1 MDIQLKKRR
10 FPISHKT
17 ITIIAIAAGVAIA
30 AAIVVLQGGASAM
43 RVERESLLIGDVT
56 RGQFDDYVRILG
68 KVQPLT
74 SIQLSAEEGGIVD
87 RIFVEEGTRVVKG
100 QPIAQLRNS
109 SLDLEI
115 LNAEAN
121 LAEKQ
126 NFLRNTQVTMEQ
138 DKLSNRTEKLQLDID
153 VRQKRRTFE
162 QYKRLLDEDLISK
175 EEYLKAQED
184 FQLASEKRKL
194 VCERL
199 RQDSIYRSIQI
210 SQLESDLQNMR
221 LSLDLIRQRRD
232 KLTVCASADGE
243 LGQMSLELGQTIA
256 SGQMIGRINVVNGH
270 KMEADIDEHYI
281 DRIATGLTGTMER
294 GKSTYQVMVG
304 KVYPDVRD
312 SKFRIDMQFV
322 GNVPANMRNG
332 QTNYVNLRLGEPST
346 AIMIP
351 RGSFFT
357 TTGGN
362 WIFVIGKDGK
372 TAHRRSVK
380 IGRQNP
386 SFYEVI
392 EGLQPGERVVIGG
405 YDNFG
410 DCTKLIIE

>member
-1 MDIQLKKRR
+1 M
-10 FPISHKT
+10 
-17 ITIIAIAAGVAIA
+17 
-30 AAIVVLQGGASAM
+30 
-43 RVERESLLIGDVT
+43 
-56 RGQFDDYVRILG
+56 
-68 KVQPLT
+68 
-74 SIQLSAEEGGIVD
+74 D
-87 RIFVEEGTRVVKG
+87 RIFVEEGARVVKG

-243 LGQMSLELGQTIA
+243 LGQMSLEL
-256 SGQMIGRINVVNGH
+256 
-270 KMEADIDEHYI
+270 
-281 DRIATGLTGTMER
+281 
-294 GKSTYQVMVG
+294 
-304 KVYPDVRD
+304 
-312 SKFRIDMQFV
+312 
-322 GNVPANMRNG
+322 
-332 QTNYVNLRLGEPST
+332 
-346 AIMIP
+346 
-351 RGSFFT
+351 
-357 TTGGN
+357 
-362 WIFVIGKDGK
+362 
-372 TAHRRSVK
+372 
-380 IGRQNP
+380 
-386 SFYEVI
+386 
-392 EGLQPGERVVIGG
+392 
-405 YDNFG
+405 
-410 DCTKLIIE
+410 

>member
-10 FPISHKT
+10 FPISRKT

-87 RIFVEEGTRVVKG
+87 RIFVEEGARVVKG

-256 SGQMIGRINVVNGH
+256 S
-270 KMEADIDEHYI
+270 
-281 DRIATGLTGTMER
+281 
-294 GKSTYQVMVG
+294 
-304 KVYPDVRD
+304 
-312 SKFRIDMQFV
+312 
-322 GNVPANMRNG
+322 
-332 QTNYVNLRLGEPST
+332 
-346 AIMIP
+346 
-351 RGSFFT
+351 
-357 TTGGN
+357 
-362 WIFVIGKDGK
+362 
-372 TAHRRSVK
+372 
-380 IGRQNP
+380 
-386 SFYEVI
+386 
-392 EGLQPGERVVIGG
+392 
-405 YDNFG
+405 
-410 DCTKLIIE
+410 

>member
-10 FPISHKT
+10 FPISRKT

-87 RIFVEEGTRVVKG
+87 RIFVEEGARVVKG

-153 VRQKRRTFE
+153 VRQN
-162 QYKRLLDEDLISK
+162 D
-175 EEYLKAQED
+175 A
-184 FQLASEKRKL
+184 
-194 VCERL
+194 
-199 RQDSIYRSIQI
+199 
-210 SQLESDLQNMR
+210 R
-221 LSLDLIRQRRD
+221 LSS
-232 KLTVCASADGE
+232 TNVC
-243 LGQMSLELGQTIA
+243 
-256 SGQMIGRINVVNGH
+256 
-270 KMEADIDEHYI
+270 
-281 DRIATGLTGTMER
+281 
-294 GKSTYQVMVG
+294 ST
-304 KVYPDVRD
+304 
-312 SKFRIDMQFV
+312 
-322 GNVPANMRNG
+322 
-332 QTNYVNLRLGEPST
+332 
-346 AIMIP
+346 
-351 RGSFFT
+351 
-357 TTGGN
+357 
-362 WIFVIGKDGK
+362 K
-372 TAHRRSVK
+372 T
-380 IGRQNP
+380 
-386 SFYEVI
+386 
-392 EGLQPGERVVIGG
+392 
-405 YDNFG
+405 
-410 DCTKLIIE
+410 

>member
-10 FPISHKT
+10 FPISRNT
-17 ITIIAIAAGVAIA
+17 ITGGGGAAGGAGA

-87 RIFVEEGTRVVKG
+87 RIFVEEGARVVKG

-281 DRIATGLTGTMER
+281 DRVTNGLPATFER
-294 GKSTYQVMVG
+294 QGSSFNLKVR
-304 KVYPDVRD
+304 KVYPEVREGR
-312 SKFRIDMQFV
+312 FRTDFIFQ
-322 GNVPANMRNG
+322 GNRPENIRSG
-332 QTNYVNLRLGEPST
+332 QTYYIDLQLGEPTESVL
-346 AIMIP
+346 IP
-351 RGSFFT
+351 KGTFFQV
-357 TTGGN
+357 TGGN
-362 WIFVIGKDGK
+362 WIFVVDKEGKK
-372 TAHRRSVK
+372 AYRRK
-380 IGRQNP
+380 IRIGRQNP
-386 SFYEVI
+386 QYYEVL
-392 EGLQPGERVVIGG
+392 EGLEKGERVIVSG
-405 YDNFG
+405 YESYKDNEV
-410 DCTKLIIE
+410 LVLN

>member
-10 FPISHKT
+10 SPISRKT

-87 RIFVEEGTRVVKG
+87 RIFVEEGARVVKG

-304 KVYPDVRD
+304 KVYPDVRTFDGDND
-312 SKFRIDMQFV
+312 SSRIFLHDNRRKLDFRD
-322 GNVPANMRNG
+322 R
-332 QTNYVNLRLGEPST
+332 
-346 AIMIP
+346 
-351 RGSFFT
+351 
-357 TTGGN
+357 
-362 WIFVIGKDGK
+362 
-372 TAHRRSVK
+372 
-380 IGRQNP
+380 
-386 SFYEVI
+386 
-392 EGLQPGERVVIGG
+392 
-405 YDNFG
+405 
-410 DCTKLIIE
+410 

>member
-10 FPISHKT
+10 FPISRKT

-87 RIFVEEGTRVVKG
+87 RIFVEEGARVVKG

-232 KLTVCASADGE
+232 NLTVCASADGE
-243 LGQMSLELGQTIA
+243 LGQLSLELGQTIA

-332 QTNYVNLRLGEPST
+332 QTNYFNLRLGEPST

-372 TAHRRSVK
+372 TAHRRSVR

-386 SFYEVI
+386 SFYEVT

>member
-1 MDIQLKKRR
+1 
-10 FPISHKT
+10 
-17 ITIIAIAAGVAIA
+17 
-30 AAIVVLQGGASAM
+30 M

-162 QYKRLLDEDLISK
+162 QYKRLLNEDLISK
-175 EEYLKAQED
+175 EDYLKAQED

-199 RQDSIYRSIQI
+199 RQDSIYRSIQV
-210 SQLESDLQNMR
+210 SQLESDLQ
-221 LSLDLIRQRRD
+221 
-232 KLTVCASADGE
+232 TCV
-243 LGQMSLELGQTIA
+243 
-256 SGQMIGRINVVNGH
+256 
-270 KMEADIDEHYI
+270 
-281 DRIATGLTGTMER
+281 
-294 GKSTYQVMVG
+294 
-304 KVYPDVRD
+304 
-312 SKFRIDMQFV
+312 
-322 GNVPANMRNG
+322 
-332 QTNYVNLRLGEPST
+332 
-346 AIMIP
+346 
-351 RGSFFT
+351 
-357 TTGGN
+357 
-362 WIFVIGKDGK
+362 
-372 TAHRRSVK
+372 
-380 IGRQNP
+380 
-386 SFYEVI
+386 
-392 EGLQPGERVVIGG
+392 
-405 YDNFG
+405 
-410 DCTKLIIE
+410 

>member
-1 MDIQLKKRR
+1 
-10 FPISHKT
+10 
-17 ITIIAIAAGVAIA
+17 
-30 AAIVVLQGGASAM
+30 
-43 RVERESLLIGDVT
+43 
-56 RGQFDDYVRILG
+56 
-68 KVQPLT
+68 
-74 SIQLSAEEGGIVD
+74 
-87 RIFVEEGTRVVKG
+87 
-100 QPIAQLRNS
+100 
-109 SLDLEI
+109 
-115 LNAEAN
+115 
-121 LAEKQ
+121 
-126 NFLRNTQVTMEQ
+126 
-138 DKLSNRTEKLQLDID
+138 
-153 VRQKRRTFE
+153 
-162 QYKRLLDEDLISK
+162 
-175 EEYLKAQED
+175 
-184 FQLASEKRKL
+184 
-194 VCERL
+194 
-199 RQDSIYRSIQI
+199 
-210 SQLESDLQNMR
+210 
-221 LSLDLIRQRRD
+221 
-232 KLTVCASADGE
+232 
-243 LGQMSLELGQTIA
+243 MSLELGQTIA

-386 SFYEVI
+386 SFYEVT

>member
-1 MDIQLKKRR
+1 M
-10 FPISHKT
+10 
-17 ITIIAIAAGVAIA
+17 
-30 AAIVVLQGGASAM
+30 
-43 RVERESLLIGDVT
+43 
-56 RGQFDDYVRILG
+56 
-68 KVQPLT
+68 
-74 SIQLSAEEGGIVD
+74 
-87 RIFVEEGTRVVKG
+87 VKG

-232 KLTVCASADGE
+232 NLTVCASADGE
-243 LGQMSLELGQTIA
+243 LGQLSLELGQTIA

-281 DRIATGLTGTMER
+281 DRIATGLTGAWQIHLSSDGWQGLSR
-294 GKSTYQVMVG
+294 
-304 KVYPDVRD
+304 R
-312 SKFRIDMQFV
+312 
-322 GNVPANMRNG
+322 A
-332 QTNYVNLRLGEPST
+332 RL
-346 AIMIP
+346 
-351 RGSFFT
+351 
-357 TTGGN
+357 
-362 WIFVIGKDGK
+362 
-372 TAHRRSVK
+372 
-380 IGRQNP
+380 
-386 SFYEVI
+386 
-392 EGLQPGERVVIGG
+392 
-405 YDNFG
+405 
-410 DCTKLIIE
+410 

>member
-1 MDIQLKKRR
+1 
-10 FPISHKT
+10 
-17 ITIIAIAAGVAIA
+17 
-30 AAIVVLQGGASAM
+30 
-43 RVERESLLIGDVT
+43 
-56 RGQFDDYVRILG
+56 
-68 KVQPLT
+68 
-74 SIQLSAEEGGIVD
+74 
-87 RIFVEEGTRVVKG
+87 
-100 QPIAQLRNS
+100 
-109 SLDLEI
+109 
-115 LNAEAN
+115 
-121 LAEKQ
+121 
-126 NFLRNTQVTMEQ
+126 MEQ

-294 GKSTYQVMVG
+294 GKSTYQVMVCASLS
-304 KVYPDVRD
+304 RTCATLN
-312 SKFRIDMQFV
+312 S
-322 GNVPANMRNG
+322 A
-332 QTNYVNLRLGEPST
+332 ST
-346 AIMIP
+346 CSLWATFLPICA
-351 RGSFFT
+351 T
-357 TTGGN
+357 
-362 WIFVIGKDGK
+362 
-372 TAHRRSVK
+372 
-380 IGRQNP
+380 GRQTMSTCASAKP
-386 SFYEVI
+386 S
-392 EGLQPGERVVIGG
+392 RR
-405 YDNFG
+405 
-410 DCTKLIIE
+410 